1 MTFSEDSGII
11 PISSQPDSPA
21 PIPSQRRRKEKGPR
35 WVRRVRKAIKHIKW
49 RTLLIVTVTM
59 LAVIIVAGLVLVAD
73 ASNRVQSSL
82 SSVERV
88 IEGIRSRPGTELT
101 LIDFNRLQASVT
113 DLSSNLESARNQI
126 RFVGLFAQI
135 NPEIGANLAI
145 INSAYHLSLAANEML
160 KGLQPTIFFLVAG
173 DDKNSVV
180 AGAGSGSRI
189 VELMQIGQGSVFT
202 AKNYLSNAEEDIA
215 KLDLT
220 RLSAHSILNVQ
231 GLIEYRQQLLQ
242 INNLLTVAPDLLTA
256 LLGLSREQNYLIL
269 SQNND
274 EIRPSGGYISTYGW
288 LTIRNGRI
296 TDYSYSPTTATS
308 PNPPP
313 TAMATQIQ
321 VPNWWISYGEPIYA
335 AWDGSWYADFPS
347 TADMSMWYYNNGN
360 NPQAPVD
367 GVIAIDI
374 VGFEYLLKA
383 LGSVTLADY
392 DVVVT
397 PENFRQVVYDIRAS
411 GEGDLPHKR
420 FLADLYQHIF
430 SQWQDSNTDPQI
442 REHLIGAI
450 LQALQEKHIML
461 HFADSS
467 LNEATDLLGWSG
479 AQVATNNHDY
489 LMVVDAN
496 LGNKSNHSITR
507 DLIYDVDIQPD
518 GTLKSRV
525 TVNYD
530 YSKQV
535 AANDPAVNP
544 KYHGPLDYD
553 NLLQIFI
560 PFGSIIGDT
569 TNFPSPPR
577 REDTSSLSRLI
588 SEITVPYDSTE
599 RFQLAYTTTPLIE
612 TIGHYH
618 RYRLLIQ
625 KQPGTMADVL
635 NLQVSLPANA
645 KILNVSPAQSASYS
659 LDRPVLEFGL
669 KFSSDIWV
677 EIVYES

>member
-11 PISSQPDSPA
+11 PIPSQPDSPA

-35 WVRRVRKAIKHIKW
+35 WLRRTRKALKHIKW
-49 RTLLIVTVTM
+49 RTILIVTITM
-59 LAVIIVAGLVLVAD
+59 IAVVIVAGLVLVAD

-82 SSVERV
+82 SSLERV
-88 IEGIRSRPGTELT
+88 VQGVRSRPGTELT
-101 LIDFNRLQASVT
+101 LIDYNRLQASVT
-113 DLSSNLESARNQI
+113 DLSSNLGTARNQI
-126 RFVGLFAQI
+126 GFVSLFARF
-135 NPEIGANLAI
+135 NPEIDANLAT

-160 KGLQPTIFFLVAG
+160 KGLQPTVFFLVAG

-180 AGAGSGSRI
+180 TGAGSGNRI
-189 VELMQIGQGSVFT
+189 VELMQIGQGSVFA
-202 AKNYLSNAEEDIA
+202 AKSYLAAAEDDIA

-220 RLSAHSILNVQ
+220 RLSASSILNIQ
-231 GLIEYRQQLLQ
+231 GLIHYRQQLIQ

-256 LLGLSREQNYLIL
+256 VLGLSREQNYLIL

-313 TAMATQIQ
+313 PEMATHIQ
-321 VPNWWISYGEPIYA
+321 VPEWWISYGEPIYA
-335 AWDGSWYADFPS
+335 AWDGSWYADFPA

-360 NPQAPVD
+360 NPQSPVD
-367 GVIAIDI
+367 GVISIDI

-420 FLADLYQHIF
+420 FLAVLYQQIF
-430 SQWQDSNTDPQI
+430 ARWQDSNTDPQI
-442 REHLIGAI
+442 RERLIGAI
-450 LQALQEKHIML
+450 LQALQEKHVML
-461 HFADSS
+461 HFADSG

-479 AQVATNNHDY
+479 AQASPNNHDY

-496 LGNKSNHSITR
+496 LGNKSNHSIAR
-507 DLIYDVDIQPD
+507 DLTYDVDIQPD

-535 AANDPAVNP
+535 AVNDPAVNP

-553 NLLQIFI
+553 NLLQVFI
-560 PFGSIIGDT
+560 PFGSVMGDT
-569 TNFPSPPR
+569 TSFPSPPH
-577 REDTSSLSRLI
+577 REDTPSLTRLI
-588 SEITVPYDSTE
+588 SEVTVPYDSSE
-599 RFQLAYTTTPLIE
+599 RFQLTYTTTPLIE
-612 TIGHYH
+612 TIGKYH

-625 KQPGTMADVL
+625 KQSGTMGDVI
-635 NLQVSLPANA
+635 NLQVSLPAKA
-645 KILNVSPAQSASYS
+645 KILDVSPAQSASYS

-669 KFSSDIWV
+669 NLTSDVWI
-677 EIVYES
+677 EIMYES